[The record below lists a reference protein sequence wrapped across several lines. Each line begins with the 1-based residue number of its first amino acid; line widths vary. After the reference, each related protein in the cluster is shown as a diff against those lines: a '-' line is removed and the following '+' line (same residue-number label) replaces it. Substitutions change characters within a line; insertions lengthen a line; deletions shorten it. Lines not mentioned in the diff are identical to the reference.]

1 VEKGREMAGT
11 GDGVTL
17 LRPVMGLTVMAS
29 IEGRKEGK
37 TMGMGLPRRGD
48 GIGARIWPAMLR

>member
-1 VEKGREMAGT
+1 MEKGREMAGT

-29 IEGRKEGK
+29 IEGGKEGE
-37 TMGMGLPRRGD
+37 TMGMGLPRRGE
-48 GIGARIWPAMLR
+48 GIGAKIWPEMLR